1 MNGETSTMVH
11 IRRHVLFVY
20 SSFGFRFQDGVV
32 EDEMMKDM
40 KSLKALRCVLD
51 GSHLSKENISS
62 RH

>member
-1 MNGETSTMVH
+1 MVH
-11 IRRHVLFVY
+11 IRSNVLFVF